1 MTAGGAQG
9 PRLGQG
15 EVLHDG
21 DAAGHS
27 GFSAIA
33 YRGVRLG
40 PNAGGLVLCVAIAAA
55 ADIAAG
61 YAPVV
66 GAPIFAIAFGI
77 VITNTLRGPFQIA
90 TLRIGDVSK
99 LCLKGGIILLGASL
113 DLGVILRTGAD
124 SLPVLAVTIAAGLG
138 CALLI
143 GRTMRVDWRMRCL
156 IGIGT
161 TICGAS
167 AIAALA
173 PVIRAKAEEI
183 AYAISVIFF
192 FNMLA
197 VFVFPAIGHLL
208 SLSDP
213 GFGLWAGTAV
223 NDTSA
228 VVAAGFAYSHDAG
241 TIATIVKLTRTTLI
255 IPLVIGF
262 GLLVPWF
269 EGWRA
274 GEGESLPRRV
284 SQAIPVFII
293 LFVVASLLNTLGLI
307 GQFGPTVQLVGR
319 WVLVVA
325 LAAVG
330 LQGHWRAFAGA
341 GTRPLLLGLTTWMS
355 VALTSLAI
363 QALDG
368 FALRDYE
375 NFP

>member
-1 MTAGGAQG
+1 M
-9 PRLGQG
+9 
-15 EVLHDG
+15 
-21 DAAGHS
+21 
-27 GFSAIA
+27 AIQQEA
-33 YRGVRLG
+33 
-40 PNAGGLVLCVAIAAA
+40 AIAAPLRVAVSAKVRMLLGLALCLAVA
-55 ADIAAG
+55 AAANVAAG

-77 VITNTLRGPFQIA
+77 AVTNTLRGPFQIA

-113 DLGVILRTGAD
+113 DLGIIVRTGVA
-124 SLPVLAVTIAAGLG
+124 SLPVLGITIAAGLG

-143 GRTMRVDWRMRCL
+143 GRTLQVDWRMQCL

-173 PVIRAKAEEI
+173 PVIRAKAEAI

-197 VFVFPAIGHLL
+197 VFAFPAIGHLL

-269 EGWRA
+269 EGWSA
-274 GEGESLPRRV
+274 AANETLARRV
-284 SQAIPVFII
+284 YQAIPAFII
-293 LFVVASLLNTLGLI
+293 LFVLASLLNTLGMI

-341 GTRPLLLGLTTWMS
+341 GARPLLLGLTTWVS
-355 VALTSLAI
+355 VAVTSLVI
-363 QALDG
+363 QTWTGSL
-368 FALRDYE
+368 
-375 NFP
+375 